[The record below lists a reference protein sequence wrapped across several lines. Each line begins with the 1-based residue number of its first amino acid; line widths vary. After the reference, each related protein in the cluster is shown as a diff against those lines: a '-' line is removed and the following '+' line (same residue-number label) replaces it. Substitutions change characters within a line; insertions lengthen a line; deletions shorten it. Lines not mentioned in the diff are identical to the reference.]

1 MSHLLC
7 LKLHPFTRVT
17 VLVVVALASVACGG
31 DGRRLPEP
39 GTNGA
44 TPRPTTV
51 TPVTADIFAGA
62 SDTEFALRSPSV
74 SFGEMLPARHARD
87 GGNVPPELRWTN
99 VPPGTEELAVIMTDL
114 SADGFVHW
122 VMTGIDP
129 MGGNTIYEALVPPGA
144 VQARNDFG
152 ELGWGGPAPP
162 AGDEAHTYAIRLLA
176 LGQTSGI
183 QDGERGADLIP
194 DLEGKAIGMAEL
206 VVFYRQAVAVD
217 P

>member
-1 MSHLLC
+1 
-7 LKLHPFTRVT
+7 
-17 VLVVVALASVACGG
+17 
-31 DGRRLPEP
+31 
-39 GTNGA
+39 
-44 TPRPTTV
+44 
-51 TPVTADIFAGA
+51 
-62 SDTEFALRSPSV
+62 
-74 SFGEMLPARHARD
+74 
-87 GGNVPPELRWTN
+87 
-99 VPPGTEELAVIMTDL
+99 
-114 SADGFVHW
+114 
-122 VMTGIDP
+122 